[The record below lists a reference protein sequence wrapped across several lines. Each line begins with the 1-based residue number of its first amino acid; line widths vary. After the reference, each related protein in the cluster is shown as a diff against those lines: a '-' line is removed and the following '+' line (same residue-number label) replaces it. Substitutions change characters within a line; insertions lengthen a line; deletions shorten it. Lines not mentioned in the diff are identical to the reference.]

1 MNAID
6 RHRAALRQHLND
18 ISPHD
23 PHYQPIRRIIRDRLA
38 QLDHAVTTSR

>member
-1 MNAID
+1 MDAID

-18 ISPHD
+18 IPADD

-38 QLDHAVTTSR
+38 QLDHAVTTGR